1 MINNR
6 TCLYSSVFMLV
17 LLMMCNGASSDS
29 QAIGEKI
36 TEWSATVTPG
46 KVSKGQNEVHLH

>member
-36 TEWSATVTPG
+36 TEWSAMVTPG
-46 KVSKGQNEVHLH
+46 EVSKGQNEVHLH